1 MKHRVLIIDDSVI
14 MRVVLRNYISTL
26 PDFEV
31 AHYPQNSKKIL
42 EFLTGYPNISII
54 ILDIEMLEND
64 GFDFLSRIKRKSASK
79 IIVFSSLFDIN
90 RLDAKQNI
98 TKATQL
104 GADAILSKPSG
115 KVCLDF
121 ASLCGEVFTN
131 LIRQLIYNQHYE
143 YH

>member
-31 AHYPQNSKKIL
+31 AYYPQNSKKIL

-64 GFDFLSRIKRKSASK
+64 GFDFLR
-79 IIVFSSLFDIN
+79 
-90 RLDAKQNI
+90 
-98 TKATQL
+98 
-104 GADAILSKPSG
+104 
-115 KVCLDF
+115 
-121 ASLCGEVFTN
+121 N
-131 LIRQLIYNQHYE
+131 L
-143 YH
+143 